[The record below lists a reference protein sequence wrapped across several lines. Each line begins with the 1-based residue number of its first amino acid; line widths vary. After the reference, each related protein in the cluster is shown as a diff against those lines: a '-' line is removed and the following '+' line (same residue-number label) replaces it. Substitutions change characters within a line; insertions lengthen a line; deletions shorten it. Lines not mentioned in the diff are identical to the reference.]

1 MKGKCV
7 MTKHSG
13 KYVTYLRVSTTKQGA
28 DGNGIK
34 AQRDSCSQFLN
45 GGTGDIIAEF
55 VETESGRKARRPQLE
70 LALEMCQK
78 NKATLLVAR
87 IDRLARNV
95 SFVSRLM
102 NSKIK
107 FVACDMPEANEF
119 TIHIMAAMAEQY
131 SRSIS
136 EATKR
141 GLAVVIKK
149 RRKVGN
155 LKKLGSE
162 NFTTVQKAGAA
173 ARLANTEKYCEKTY
187 PQVVRIRDTW
197 GIKTLRG
204 IAAELTAM
212 GIETPARQNK
222 IDKEIAVFGK
232 PKWGPEQVKLI
243 IDRIE
248 GGRT

>member
-1 MKGKCV
+1 

-13 KYVTYLRVSTTKQGA
+13 KYVTYLRVSTAKQGI

-34 AQRDSCSQFLN
+34 AQRASCSQFLN
-45 GGTGDIIAEF
+45 GGSWDIIAEF
-55 VETESGRKARRPQLE
+55 VETESGRRVRRHQLD

-78 NKATLLVAR
+78 TGATLLVAR

-102 NSKIK
+102 DSKIK
-107 FVACDMPEANEF
+107 FVACDMPAANEI
-119 TIHIMAAMAEQY
+119 TIHIMAAMAQQY
-131 SRSIS
+131 SKSVSI
-136 EATKR
+136 ATKA
-141 GLAVVIKK
+141 GLAVVK
-149 RRKVGN
+149 RSG
-155 LKKLGSE
+155 KKLGSKT
-162 NFTTVQKAGAA
+162 FATAQKAGAA

-187 PQVVRIRDTW
+187 PLVARIRDTF

-232 PKWGPEQVKLI
+232 PKWGPQQVKLI
-243 IDRIE
+243 IDRME
-248 GGRT
+248 K